1 MPVPAADDD
10 SDEEWVLVVAVAV
23 VAIVFALDLLRSADL
38 IGEADWLAA
47 CWALLLTIM
56 AAACGP
62 PTRSFSLLLVTT
74 VILVLWVFY
83 RYRLEVVYEL
93 AFSGSLVGFVE
104 RKRDRI
110 CFKVLGSFEV
120 A

>member
-23 VAIVFALDLLRSADL
+23 VAMVFALDLLRSADL
-38 IGEADWLAA
+38 MGDADWLAA

-74 VILVLWVFY
+74 VILSLLVLIGADLMFANQVGLFERQIKWVQ
-83 RYRLEVVYEL
+83 
-93 AFSGSLVGFVE
+93 
-104 RKRDRI
+104 
-110 CFKVLGSFEV
+110 SFRGQY
-120 A
+120 